1 MKKVIQ
7 SIIFICLILFSVE
20 SSAQNK
26 HNIEAD
32 IERAV
37 KEFFYKVSEMNNPV
51 EPIRPEDFAS
61 AYQKGVNVF
70 QINSGDIKMIDFLIW
85 YKNNV
90 LEDHSISHEV
100 RIKSINPLPDNNRYS
115 IEGVLLRKIE
125 DDTQRRRVKEEPL
138 YIKVIWRG
146 QEYNNVSFQS
156 IGFNLKLSFL
166 KPNIKKEY
174 ELSLDHIVSHLSS
187 QGGNWKFEIISNIK
201 SMEGFDDEERTCVD
215 SQPVHVTYYNQ
226 DDIDIRAN
234 GYTLSGY
241 IGPNKSKKA
250 RCFLVIIEQDD
261 SKKLVCH
268 YIYQGGKQKRSKK

>member
-1 MKKVIQ
+1 MKKVTQ
-7 SIIFICLILFSVE
+7 IIILIWFILLPMMSA
-20 SSAQNK
+20 AQNK

-100 RIKSINPLPDNNRYS
+100 RIKSIKPLPENNRYS

-125 DDTQRRRVKEEPL
+125 DDTQHRRVKEEPL
-138 YIKVIWRG
+138 
-146 QEYNNVSFQS
+146 
-156 IGFNLKLSFL
+156 
-166 KPNIKKEY
+166 
-174 ELSLDHIVSHLSS
+174 
-187 QGGNWKFEIISNIK
+187 
-201 SMEGFDDEERTCVD
+201 
-215 SQPVHVTYYNQ
+215 
-226 DDIDIRAN
+226 
-234 GYTLSGY
+234 
-241 IGPNKSKKA
+241 
-250 RCFLVIIEQDD
+250 
-261 SKKLVCH
+261 
-268 YIYQGGKQKRSKK
+268 

>member
-1 MKKVIQ
+1 MNKGILH
-7 SIIFICLILFSVE
+7 IILGLVFLPMTMV
-20 SSAQNK
+20 AQNK

-37 KEFFYKVSEMNNPV
+37 KEFFFKVSEMNNPV

-61 AYQKGVNVF
+61 AYQKGINVF
-70 QINSGDIKMIDFLIW
+70 QINSSDIKMIDFLVW

-90 LEDHSISHEV
+90 LEDFSISHEV
-100 RIKSINPLPDNNRYS
+100 RIKSIKPLQENNRYY

-138 YIKVIWRG
+138 YIKVLWRG

-156 IGFNLKLSFL
+156 IAFNLNLSFL
-166 KPNIKKEY
+166 KPDVKKEY

-187 QGGNWKFEIISNIK
+187 KGGNWKFEIISNIK
-201 SMEGFDDEERTCVD
+201 SMEGFDDDERTCID
-215 SQPVHVTYYNQ
+215 SQPANVIYYNQ
-226 DDIDIRAN
+226 DDIDIKAN
-234 GYTLSGY
+234 GFTLSGY
-241 IGPNKSKKA
+241 VGPNKSKIA
-250 RCFLVIIEQDD
+250 RCFLIVVEQED

>member
-1 MKKVIQ
+1 MNKGILH
-7 SIIFICLILFSVE
+7 IILGLVFLPMTMV
-20 SSAQNK
+20 AQNK

-37 KEFFYKVSEMNNPV
+37 KEFFFKVSEMNNPV

-61 AYQKGVNVF
+61 AYQKGINVF
-70 QINSGDIKMIDFLIW
+70 QINSSDIKMIDFLVW

-90 LEDHSISHEV
+90 LGDFSISHEV
-100 RIKSINPLPDNNRYS
+100 RIKSIKPLQENNRYY

-125 DDTQRRRVKEEPL
+125 DDTQRRHVKEEPL
-138 YIKVIWRG
+138 YIKVLWRG

-156 IGFNLKLSFL
+156 IAFNLNLSFL
-166 KPNIKKEY
+166 KPDVKKEY

-187 QGGNWKFEIISNIK
+187 KGGNWKFEIISNIK
-201 SMEGFDDEERTCVD
+201 SMEGFDDEERTCID
-215 SQPVHVTYYNQ
+215 SQPANVIYYNQ
-226 DDIDIRAN
+226 DDIDIKAN
-234 GYTLSGY
+234 GFTLSGY
-241 IGPNKSKKA
+241 VGPNKSKIA
-250 RCFLVIIEQDD
+250 RCFLIVVEQED